1 MKYEKVTVD
10 GKDYMVN
17 ESGKVVTSGTVKD
30 DNDVKWSVSKDA
42 NGDYVIKQVS

>member
-1 MKYEKVTVD
+1 MKYEKVTVN

-30 DNDVKWSVSKDA
+30 GDGNRWKVTKDTDGGYTITEV
-42 NGDYVIKQVS
+42 N